1 MVKLRLQRH
10 GRKKLPYY
18 HIVAADVRA
27 KRDGRIIEDLGRFSP
42 THEPALKS
50 LATDRVI
57 HWLKTGA
64 QPSDTVRS
72 ILKKEGIYYR
82 LHLER
87 WGKSQDEIEQTISK
101 WKIERDNKAV
111 QPNTR
116 AAQMKA
122 QLKAEEDAYVKEQE
136 ARAKA
141 QAEAAEKAA
150 AEKAAAEK
158 AAEEKAAEERAA
170 AEKAA
175 AEKAAESGETT
186 DKDTSTESPEDPALD
201 TSEAPEEKAKP
212 AAAEDVPGEK
222 AVTDEAAAT
231 DKPTSDK
238 K

>member
-87 WGKSQDEIEQTISK
+87 WGKSQDEIEQTISE

-158 AAEEKAAEERAA
+158 AAE
-170 AEKAA
+170 EKAA

>member
-50 LATDRVI
+50 LDTDRVI
-57 HWLKTGA
+57 HWLKAGA
-64 QPSDTVRS
+64 QPTDTVRS
-72 ILKKEGIYYR
+72 ILKKEGIFFR

-87 WGKSQDEIEQTISK
+87 WGKTPEEIDQTVSE
-101 WKIERDNKAV
+101 WKSGRDKKVV
-111 QPNTR
+111 QPRTR
-116 AAQMKA
+116 AEQMKA
-122 QLKAEEDAYVKEQE
+122 QLKAEEEAYVKEQE

-141 QAEAAEKAA
+141 EAEAAEKAA

-158 AAEEKAAEERAA
+158 AAEEKAAAEEA
-170 AEKAA
+170 AE
-175 AEKAAESGETT
+175 AAESTDQEGGSDISEETT
-186 DKDTSTESPEDPALD
+186 SDTAETSEEKTEPAAEEATSEEKPATEEAADKDEP
-201 TSEAPEEKAKP
+201 TSE
-212 AAAEDVPGEK
+212 
-222 AVTDEAAAT
+222 
-231 DKPTSDK
+231 K